1 MLTASIRALTG
12 WKGYALL
19 GGAALAVGFAG
30 GWTVRDWKAGAD
42 GEAAAQEK
50 VREVTRIVYRERE
63 QADATSRIET
73 AAAEAQVQ
81 IRTVTRTLIQEVPV
95 YVTPDADARCVVPA
109 GFVRVHDAAAAGR
122 PVPDPAGLADDA
134 PSGLELSAVA
144 ATVAENY
151 GDVCAANAR
160 QLSDLQAWVR
170 EQQRLANEPLTGD

>member
-1 MLTASIRALTG
+1 MIAAALKALAG
-12 WKGYALL
+12 WKGYAAI
-19 GGAALAVGFAG
+19 GGVMLAVGFAG

-42 GEAAAQEK
+42 GEAVAQEK
-50 VREVTRIVYRERE
+50 VREVTRIVYRERD

-73 AAAEAQVQ
+73 AAAEAQAE
-81 IRTVTRTLIQEVPV
+81 IRTVTRTLIREVPV

-122 PVPDPAGLADDA
+122 PVPEPAGVADDA

-144 ATVAENY
+144 AAVAENY
-151 GDVCAANAR
+151 GDVCQANAR

-170 EQQRLANEPLTGD
+170 EQHRLANAPDTGD